1 MERPLVNEY
10 VELFK
15 KAHDISDQEW
25 NCDGF
30 YKPLKE
36 VIESSADES
45 LVQRISKLREWA
57 IQKGKI

>member
-15 KAHDISDQEW
+15 KSHGISDQEW
-25 NCDGF
+25 NFDSF

-36 VIESSADES
+36 VIESSTDES
-45 LVQRISKLREWA
+45 LMQKISKLREWA